1 MSCSRPQPHKHTHR
15 TNPQATQTQST
26 NVDQLDNVQS
36 RSSSPCAA
44 IHEQVLT
51 RPTQC
56 ETRGDDRLSGQAT
69 ASFNLS
75 PPANNSTITIEQ
87 QAYNTQPHT
96 ETTHTPNETSASSV
110 PYKDTHFRLC
120 RNENMD
126 KSSSNRSVPATFP
139 TETIQEN
146 NLSQNVL
153 RNVAAYQIEAGKENS
168 STVEHILSLLDRGAL
183 AENSQRIHGP
193 NIIYLNNIIMNN
205 NINNS
210 TNNNNINNSTNNVN
224 GKNVVVSGEINLN
237 AADTDDTNDEDSG
250 DESQ

>member
-1 MSCSRPQPHKHTHR
+1 MSCYRHQPHKHTHR
-15 TNPQATQTQST
+15 TNLQATQTQST

-36 RSSSPCAA
+36 RSSSPCDA

-51 RPTQC
+51 RPTQG
-56 ETRGDDRLSGQAT
+56 ETREDDTISGQAT

-96 ETTHTPNETSASSV
+96 ETTHTPKETSSSSV
-110 PYKDTHFRLC
+110 PYMDTHSRPC
-120 RNENMD
+120 SNENLN
-126 KSSSNRSVPATFP
+126 KSSSNNYVPATVP

-153 RNVAAYQIEAGKENS
+153 RNIAAYQIEAGKQNS
-168 STVEHILSLLDRGAL
+168 PVEHILLSLLDGVIL
-183 AENSQRIHGP
+183 AENSQRIHRP
-193 NIIYLNNIIMNN
+193 NIINFNNIIMNN

-210 TNNNNINNSTNNVN
+210 TNNTNHSTNNVN

-237 AADTDDTNDEDSG
+237 AADTDETNDEDSG